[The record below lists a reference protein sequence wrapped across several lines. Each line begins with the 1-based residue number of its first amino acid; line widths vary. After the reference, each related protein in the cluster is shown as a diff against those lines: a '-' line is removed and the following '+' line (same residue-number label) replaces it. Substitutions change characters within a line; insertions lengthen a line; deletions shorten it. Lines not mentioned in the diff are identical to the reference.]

1 MKCQLSLSL
10 LLLLISLA
18 CLAQARRAPSFY
30 PEPLTLARSND
41 AGLEPIADQDKHRAV
56 SSSSAAAAA
65 AAAAAGNVAG
75 NTGIKDASSGRLFLK
90 KFLKFK
96 NMFSSN
102 NQPVIPI
109 IITNGAATTTT
120 GTTSPTSPT
129 VTVTSTGTIP
139 SATGTITTSP
149 TTPTSPT
156 TTGRGYNVMQAD
168 DVEHAENDDD
178 DEAGEGHE
186 HEELEH
192 VEPAGAAAAVAMA
205 ANAEL
210 LDEQALQ
217 SALAAGAQEYEVFTQ
232 DEQADESKATQ
243 NNRINLR
250 RKGGRRG
257 QKGEVISVRV
267 PPRYRRYFKNGQK
280 VMLNTKSRP
289 AKRRVVRKRIQ
300 GGGNKNHKKNG
311 NKNKNKR
318 FNNRRRR
325 GGNKNKNRKNKNKR
339 TRIPVV

>member
-1 MKCQLSLSL
+1 MNCQISL
-10 LLLLISLA
+10 LLLLASIV
-18 CLAQARRAPSFY
+18 CLAQARRTPSYFN
-30 PEPLTLARSND
+30 EPAALARSSD
-41 AGLEPIADQDKHRAV
+41 AALALDPIADQDKLGAGAGA
-56 SSSSAAAAA
+56 SSAA
-65 AAAAAGNVAG
+65 GVSG

-102 NQPVIPI
+102 TQPVIPI
-109 IITNGAATTTT
+109 IITGGSTGTTT
-120 GTTSPTSPT
+120 GTSSPTSPT

-149 TTPTSPT
+149 TTPTTPT
-156 TTGRGYNVMQAD
+156 TTTTARGYNVMQD
-168 DVEHAENDDD
+168 DQEQADD
-178 DEAGEGHE
+178 DEAEQE
-186 HEELEH
+186 HELEH
-192 VEPAGAAAAVAMA
+192 EPAAAVAMA

-210 LDEQALQ
+210 IDEQALQ

-232 DEQADESKATQ
+232 GEQADESKATQ
-243 NNRINLR
+243 NNRISLR
-250 RKGGRRG
+250 RKGARRG

-280 VMLNTKSRP
+280 VMLNTKNRP

-300 GGGNKNHKKNG
+300 GGGNKNN
-311 NKNKNKR
+311 NKKR
-318 FNNRRRR
+318 FNNRRR
-325 GGNKNKNRKNKNKR
+325 GNKNKNKKNKNKNKNKR

>member
-1 MKCQLSLSL
+1 MKCQISL
-10 LLLLISLA
+10 LLLLASIV
-18 CLAQARRAPSFY
+18 CLAQARRAPSYFN
-30 PEPLTLARSND
+30 EPAALARSSD
-41 AGLEPIADQDKHRAV
+41 AALALDPIADQDKLGAG
-56 SSSSAAAAA
+56 AAAAS
-65 AAAAAGNVAG
+65 AAGVSG

-102 NQPVIPI
+102 SQPVIPI
-109 IITNGAATTTT
+109 IITGGGTTTS
-120 GTTSPTSPT
+120 GTTPTSPT
-129 VTVTSTGTIP
+129 VTVTSTGSIP

-156 TTGRGYNVMQAD
+156 TTTARGYNVMQD
-168 DVEHAENDDD
+168 DQEQADD
-178 DEAGEGHE
+178 DEAEQDL
-186 HEELEH
+186 ELEH
-192 VEPAGAAAAVAMA
+192 EPAAAVAMA

-217 SALAAGAQEYEVFTQ
+217 SALAAGAQEYEVFNAG
-232 DEQADESKATQ
+232 DQADESKASQ
-243 NNRINLR
+243 NNRISLR

-280 VMLNTKSRP
+280 VMLNTKNGP

-300 GGGNKNHKKNG
+300 GSG
-311 NKNKNKR
+311 NKNKNKKR
-318 FNNRRRR
+318 FNNRRR
-325 GGNKNKNRKNKNKR
+325 GNKNKNKKNKNKNKNKR

>member
-1 MKCQLSLSL
+1 MKCQLSQSL
-10 LLLLISLA
+10 LLLLLVSLA
-18 CLAQARRAPSFY
+18 CLAQARRTPAG
-30 PEPLTLARSND
+30 LARSND
-41 AGLEPIADQDKHRAV
+41 AGLEPLADQDKHRAV

-65 AAAAAGNVAG
+65 AAAAGAGGNVAG

-109 IITNGAATTTT
+109 IITNGAATSTT
-120 GTTSPTSPT
+120 GTSSPTSPT

-149 TTPTSPT
+149 TTPTTPT
-156 TTGRGYNVMQAD
+156 TTARGYNVMQAD
-168 DVEHAENDDD
+168 DVEQPEDDDD
-178 DEAGEGHE
+178 DEAAAGEGHE

-192 VEPAGAAAAVAMA
+192 VEPAAVAMA

-232 DEQADESKATQ
+232 PEQADESKATQ

-300 GGGNKNHKKNG
+300 GGGNKNQKKKNG

>member
-1 MKCQLSLSL
+1 MKYQLSQL
-10 LLLLISLA
+10 LLLASIV
-18 CLAQARRAPSFY
+18 CLTQARRAPSFFN
-30 PEPLTLARSND
+30 EPAALARSSD
-41 AGLEPIADQDKHRAV
+41 AALALEPLAEQDKHRAAND
-56 SSSSAAAAA
+56 AAV
-65 AAAAAGNVAG
+65 AAAAAGVAG

-102 NQPVIPI
+102 SQPVIPI
-109 IITNGAATTTT
+109 IITNSPVSTPTTL
-120 GTTSPTSPT
+120 TSPTPS
-129 VTVTSTGTIP
+129 VTITSTGTLP

-149 TTPTSPT
+149 TTPTT
-156 TTGRGYNVMQAD
+156 TTNARGYNAVQDDDEQA
-168 DVEHAENDDD
+168 DD

-186 HEELEH
+186 HEHELGLELEQEQ
-192 VEPAGAAAAVAMA
+192 EPAAAALAMSG
-205 ANAEL
+205 NAEL

-232 DEQADESKATQ
+232 GEQADESKATQ
-243 NNRINLR
+243 SNRINLR

-289 AKRRVVRKRIQ
+289 VKRRVVRKRIHA
-300 GGGNKNHKKNG
+300 GG
-311 NKNKNKR
+311 NKNKNKNK
-318 FNNRRRR
+318 NNGNKKRINNRRR
-325 GGNKNKNRKNKNKR
+325 GGNRNKNRKNKNKR

>member
-1 MKCQLSLSL
+1 MKCQISL
-10 LLLLISLA
+10 LLLLASIV
-18 CLAQARRAPSFY
+18 CLAQARRTPSHFN
-30 PEPLTLARSND
+30 EPAALARSSD
-41 AGLEPIADQDKHRAV
+41 AALALDPIADQDKLGAG
-56 SSSSAAAAA
+56 AAAAA
-65 AAAAAGNVAG
+65 SAAGVSG

-102 NQPVIPI
+102 SQPVIPI
-109 IITNGAATTTT
+109 IITGGGTSTT
-120 GTTSPTSPT
+120 GTSPTSPT
-129 VTVTSTGTIP
+129 VTVTSTGSIP

-156 TTGRGYNVMQAD
+156 SPTARGYNVMQD
-168 DVEHAENDDD
+168 DQEQADD
-178 DEAGEGHE
+178 DEAEQDM
-186 HEELEH
+186 ELEH
-192 VEPAGAAAAVAMA
+192 EPAAAAVAMA

-210 LDEQALQ
+210 IDEQALQ

-232 DEQADESKATQ
+232 HDQADESKASQ
-243 NNRINLR
+243 NNRISLR

-280 VMLNTKSRP
+280 VMLNTKNGP

-300 GGGNKNHKKNG
+300 GGGGNKNKNKKRFNNRRRG

-318 FNNRRRR
+318 NK
-325 GGNKNKNRKNKNKR
+325 NKNKNRR
-339 TRIPVV
+339 TRIPVA

>member
-1 MKCQLSLSL
+1 MKCQISL
-10 LLLLISLA
+10 LLLLASIV
-18 CLAQARRAPSFY
+18 CLAQARRTLSHFN
-30 PEPLTLARSND
+30 EPAALARSSD
-41 AGLEPIADQDKHRAV
+41 AALAFDPIGDQDKLGAGAAA
-56 SSSSAAAAA
+56 SSAAA
-65 AAAAAGNVAG
+65 VSG

-109 IITNGAATTTT
+109 IITGGGTSTT
-120 GTTSPTSPT
+120 GTSPTSPT

-139 SATGTITTSP
+139 TATGTITTSP
-149 TTPTSPT
+149 TSPT
-156 TTGRGYNVMQAD
+156 TPTTTTARGYNVMQD
-168 DVEHAENDDD
+168 DQEQADD
-178 DEAGEGHE
+178 DEPEQEHGLE
-186 HEELEH
+186 HE
-192 VEPAGAAAAVAMA
+192 PAAAVAMA

-210 LDEQALQ
+210 IDEQALQ

-232 DEQADESKATQ
+232 GEQPDESKATQ
-243 NNRINLR
+243 NNRISLR

-280 VMLNTKSRP
+280 VMLNTKNRP

-300 GGGNKNHKKNG
+300 GGGNKNN
-311 NKNKNKR
+311 NKKR
-318 FNNRRRR
+318 FNNRRR
-325 GGNKNKNRKNKNKR
+325 GNKNKNKKNKNKNKNKR